1 MAQSAPSHSTP
12 QKQSADGLWKEIAES
27 SVQPRQQRS
36 IVPQFYRVM
45 ALDRAAL
52 ATRLGKAPLE
62 SKQDVRTSPVT
73 LTIPLPYGRFG
84 RFSIVESPIMAE
96 GLAARYPEIHTYL
109 GQGIDDPS
117 ATLRFDLTPQ
127 GFHAQ
132 VLSTEGTI
140 YVDPYQGGDVDNYIA
155 YDKDDYA
162 RASDNPATRQCTVHG
177 REEAKSPVERPLAPQ
192 AAANG
197 DKLRTYRLALSATGE
212 YTAAHGG
219 TVNDALSGMVSTLNR
234 VDGIY
239 EHDLAIRMVLINDT
253 DKLIFTDGTTDPFTN
268 NDGTILIDE
277 NQTVAD
283 NLIGSANYDIGHVFS
298 TGGGGIAG
306 LGVVCSTNSKANGVT
321 GLPNPVA
328 DGYDIDFVAH
338 EMGHQFGGDH
348 TFNST
353 AGSCGGGNRSTTD
366 AYETGSGVTIMAYAG
381 ICTTEDLQPHSEDY
395 FHRDSLDEI
404 LAYVTSAPVAACPVI
419 TNTGNHP
426 PTVTPAA
433 AAFTI
438 PSRTP
443 FLLSATGSDVDTGP
457 ADGLTYV
464 WEEFDLGTST
474 LNGTLVDSGNRPLFR
489 AFDPITQPVRVFPS
503 LRYILNNANVV
514 PATAALP
521 GTTTSFYTGEL
532 LPTTSRAMK
541 FRVTARD
548 NRAGGG
554 GISDAL
560 TTVTTVAAAGPF
572 QVTSPNTAVS
582 WNAGDPQTVTWNVAG
597 TDANGIATTNVRITL
612 SLDGGY
618 TWPVELAASVPN
630 NGSANVTVPANT
642 PATAQARVR
651 VEAIGNIFFDVSDV
665 NFSVAVTGGDT
676 APTITPSA
684 THLATRQGSPAV
696 TDEVA
701 TVADTQDAAGS
712 LSVSLSDYPQ
722 ELTVSAVNSGGHIQL
737 TAQAAC
743 TLVAPTEDDE
753 SKSYPV
759 RLTVTDSHGGVASAL
774 VYVDVQANQ
783 LPTLGDYT
791 NQVMSRSAT
800 VNVATSAAATDPN
813 GNFSGMSVTP
823 STLPGGGTVSI
834 APNGT
839 VTVNT
844 AAGTNFGTH
853 KVRAIA
859 SDICGASAV
868 RQFLVQVV
876 SPDPLI
882 SLNAKTITTD
892 NHLIEPNECN
902 AATLTLGNGLDA
914 QVPATAIAGALTTST
929 PGVTVTPASSAFPN
943 IAPGSTGS
951 NTSAYQIST
960 DNTVACFTDIAFTQ
974 TVTYAEGGSPKV
986 FNFTLPVGRQ
996 LSTNYDFTATTGNTI
1011 PTGSVTVGATGQA
1024 DDVAVPVVVP
1034 FPITI
1039 YGTTVP
1045 TGGTITVTSNG
1056 VVQLAAGGTND
1067 WGNGALPASVLSTG
1081 AVGAFPPTAPTIFVF
1096 WDDLRTTGTG
1106 RGIFTLA
1113 TPAGTPDT
1121 FMIEWKARPVSGTTA
1136 LDFALVFHKNSNLF
1150 DMIYVNAAGAAGDG
1164 STATIGV
1171 QDGTSGAHF
1180 TQYSLNTA
1188 TLASGTK
1195 LTSFFPP
1202 AICNVG
1208 AGVCAVVNDVIFANG
1223 FEVP

>member
-1 MAQSAPSHSTP
+1 MAQSAPNSSGP
-12 QKQSADGLWKEIAES
+12 QQQSNDGLWKEIAES
-27 SVQPRQQRS
+27 SVQPRQQRN

-45 ALDRAAL
+45 ALDRTAL
-52 ATRLGKAPLE
+52 TKRLAKAPLE
-62 SKQDVRTSPVT
+62 SRQDVRTSPVT
-73 LTIPLPYGRFG
+73 LTVPLPYGRFG
-84 RFSIVESPIMAE
+84 NFSIVESPIMAP

-117 ATLRFDLTPQ
+117 ATLRFDVTPQ

-140 YVDPYQGGDVDNYIA
+140 YIDPYQGGDVDNYIA
-155 YDKDDYA
+155 YDKDDYT
-162 RASDNPATRQCTVHG
+162 RASDNPASRQCTVHN
-177 REEAKSPVERPLAPQ
+177 REPAKSPVDRAPVAQ
-192 AAANG
+192 LLTNG

-212 YTAAHGG
+212 YTASHGG

-239 EHDLAIRMVLINDT
+239 EHDLAIRMVLIEDT
-253 DKLIFTDGTTDPFTN
+253 DKLIFTDGTSDPFTN
-268 NDGTILIDE
+268 DDGSVLIDE

-283 NLIGSANYDIGHVFS
+283 SIIGSANYDIGHVFS

-353 AGSCGGGNRSTTD
+353 AGNCGGGNRSTAN

-381 ICTTEDLQPHSEDY
+381 ICAAEDLQPHSEDY
-395 FHRDSLDEI
+395 FHRDSLNEI
-404 LAYVTSAPVAACPVI
+404 LAYVTSAPVAACPTI

-426 PTVTPAA
+426 PVVTPTGT
-433 AAFTI
+433 AFTI

-443 FLLSATGSDVDTGP
+443 FMLTATATDADTGP
-457 ADGLTYV
+457 SDSLTYV
-464 WEEFDLGTST
+464 WEQFDLGTATSNAV
-474 LNGTLVDSGNRPLFR
+474 LADAGNRPLFR
-489 AFDPITQPVRVFPS
+489 AFDPIPQPVRVFPS

-521 GTTTSFYTGEL
+521 GTSTAFYTGEL
-532 LPTTSRAMK
+532 LPTTNRTMN
-541 FRVTARD
+541 FRITARD

-554 GISDAL
+554 GTADAN
-560 TTVTTVAAAGPF
+560 TTVTSVAAAGPF
-572 QVTSPNTAVS
+572 QVTAPNTAVS
-582 WNAGDPQTVTWNVAG
+582 WNAGDPQTITWNVAG
-597 TDANGIATTNVRITL
+597 TDANGINTANVRITL

-630 NGSANVTVPANT
+630 NGSANVTVPAAT
-642 PATAQARVR
+642 PATAQARIR
-651 VEAIGNIFFDVSDV
+651 VAAVGNVFFDVSDV
-665 NFSVAVTGGDT
+665 NFSIVGTGGES
-676 APTITPSA
+676 APTITVGN
-684 THLATRQGSPAV
+684 HLTTRQGSPSV
-696 TDEVA
+696 SGVVA
-701 TVADTQDAAGS
+701 TVTDVQDAAGS
-712 LSVSLSDYPQ
+712 LQVSLSDYPQ
-722 ELTVSAVNSGGHIQL
+722 ELTVSALNNNGQIQL

-743 TLVAPTEDDE
+743 TLVAPTEDNE

-759 RLTVTDSHGGVASAL
+759 RLTVTDSHGGTTSAL
-774 VYVDVQANQ
+774 VFVDVQANQ

-791 NQVMSRSAT
+791 NQVMSRSST
-800 VNVATSAAATDPN
+800 VNVSTSAAATDPN
-813 GNFSGMSVTP
+813 NNFSGMSVTP
-823 STLPGGGTVSI
+823 ATLPGGGTVSI

-844 AAGTNFGTH
+844 DAGTAYGTH

-868 RQFLVQVV
+868 RQFLVQVK
-876 SPDPLI
+876 SPVPLL
-882 SLNAKTITTD
+882 SLNNKTVTTD

-902 AATLTLGNGLDA
+902 SATLTVGNSVDA
-914 QVPATAIAGALTTST
+914 QVPATAVAGALTSTT
-929 PGVTVTPASSAFPN
+929 PGVTVTPVSSAFPN
-943 IAPGSTGS
+943 IAPGGTST
-951 NTSAYQIST
+951 NTTAYQIST
-960 DNTVACFTDIAFTQ
+960 DNTVQCFTDIAFTQ
-974 TVTYAEGGSPKV
+974 TVTYAEGGSPQV

-1011 PTGSVTVGATGQA
+1011 PAGSVSVGATGQA
-1024 DDVAVPVVVP
+1024 DDVAVAVTVP
-1034 FPITI
+1034 FAIQV

-1045 TGGTITVTSNG
+1045 AGGTITVNSNG
-1056 VVQLAAGGTND
+1056 VVQLAAGGTDD
-1067 WGNGALPASVLSTG
+1067 WGNGALPASVVSSG

-1113 TPAGTPDT
+1113 TADT

-1136 LDFALVFHKNSNLF
+1136 LDFALVFHKDSNLF
-1150 DMIYVNAAGAAGDG
+1150 DMIYVNAAGAAGNG

-1188 TLASGTK
+1188 TISAGTK

-1202 AICNVG
+1202 AICTTG
-1208 AGVCAVVNDVIFANG
+1208 PGVCAVDNDHIFADG
-1223 FEVP
+1223 FEVTP